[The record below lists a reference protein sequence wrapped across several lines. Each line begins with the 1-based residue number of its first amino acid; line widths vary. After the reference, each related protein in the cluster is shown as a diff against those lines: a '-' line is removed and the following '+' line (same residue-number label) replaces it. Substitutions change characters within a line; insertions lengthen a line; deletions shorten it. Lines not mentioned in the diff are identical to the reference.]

1 MATPQLSPGVLIRE
15 VDLTVG
21 RIDNIIDNIGAIAG
35 PFVKGPVEDP
45 ITIETEDELLKVF
58 GPPVSSDNQYEY
70 WLTASSFLSYGGI
83 LKVVRTDSDVIVN
96 SSTRTQFVGE
106 VASITSGDD
115 ITVGAAI
122 TVVSGRADDARTYV
136 SQTFVLGEIGAGNT
150 TGYGYTTSSAGSGL
164 IISVGLGTT
173 GSVEALSIINNGE
186 GYSAGDSLFIND
198 IIFGNPAG
206 DTPVQLKI
214 SAGAVATEQ
223 VENIIADEELKI
235 KNDADYEGQQED
247 VGVAYLYAGKNP
259 GTWSNGLAVA
269 FIDDLGDQILD
280 LTDSGAT
287 VSNIQVGYGVT
298 VTLDQVRRP
307 VRRTG
312 RNDEGGGFFTED
324 GFLKGIVTGVS
335 TDTSEVVVR
344 VVSKVALDGSE
355 TPVEYK
361 NRSRHSSFK
370 PNTQIAFVDENG
382 SVIETANILQGSK
395 VKDWYNEQFI
405 SLETGNILWKAIA
418 QKPSTNQWVAER
430 KGRNDALHLAVF
442 DDLGTVTGIK
452 GNLLE
457 KFVSL
462 SKAKDA
468 ISAINPPQ
476 RVYWKDYVAQN
487 SAYIFVGDNP
497 SDISNQERTYSSGFD
512 LGTSVAGFGNLTP
525 VSQADGL
532 WNVSGKERVFSVLGS
547 KLYRLS
553 GGKDY
558 TPVLSTTT
566 AAAASP
572 TAALT
577 IAQTQNA
584 STVTLTETVTIGSF
598 KASLGDLLNAYDYFA
613 DEDEIAL
620 DYLLMGPGLENKEES
635 QAKAQNLIAIAN
647 ERRDCIACI
656 SPHRGDVVPDGFS
669 FKSTDDMTD
678 DVVEFFSTLAS
689 SSYAV
694 FDSGYKYMY
703 DRFNDAFRY
712 IPCNGD
718 IAGLMVRTSIDRYPW
733 FSPAGQ
739 QRGIINNAV
748 KLAYNPT
755 KAQRD
760 RLYVAR
766 VNPVITQ
773 SGLGTLLFGDKTALG
788 YASAFDRINV
798 RRLFLYVEQ
807 SLKSLADAQLF
818 ELNDEI
824 TRSNFVSVVE
834 PFLADIQA
842 KRGLYGYL
850 VVCDETNNTPDI
862 IDNNEFRADIYLQP
876 TKSINY
882 VTLTFVATR
891 TGISF
896 GEITGTV

>member
-35 PFVKGPVEDP
+35 PFTKGPVEDP

-106 VASITSGDD
+106 VASITSEDD
-115 ITVGAAI
+115 ILVGAAI
-122 TVVSGRADDARTYV
+122 TVVSGQADDARTYV
-136 SQTFVLGEIGAGNT
+136 SQTFVLGEIGLGNT
-150 TGYGYTTSSAGSGL
+150 TGYGYTTSSAGEGL

-173 GSVEALSIINNGE
+173 GAVEALSIINNGE

-198 IIFGNPAG
+198 IIFGNPDG
-206 DTPVQLKI
+206 DTPVELTI
-214 SAGAVATEQ
+214 NAGAVATDQ

-247 VGVAYLYAGKNP
+247 VGVSYLYAGKNP

-312 RNDEGGGFFTED
+312 RNDAGGGFFTED
-324 GFLKGIVTGVS
+324 GFLKGIVTGVL
-335 TDTSEVVVR
+335 TDTNEVIVR

-370 PNTQIAFVDENG
+370 PNTQIAFVDESG

-468 ISAINPPQ
+468 ISAINSPQ

-512 LGTSVAGFGNLTP
+512 LVASVAGFGNLTP
-525 VSQADGL
+525 ISQA
-532 WNVSGKERVFSVLGS
+532 ERPLECIRKRESILGS
-547 KLYRLS
+547 WFK
-553 GGKDY
+553 
-558 TPVLSTTT
+558 
-566 AAAASP
+566 
-572 TAALT
+572 
-577 IAQTQNA
+577 
-584 STVTLTETVTIGSF
+584 TL
-598 KASLGDLLNAYDYFA
+598 
-613 DEDEIAL
+613 
-620 DYLLMGPGLENKEES
+620 
-635 QAKAQNLIAIAN
+635 
-647 ERRDCIACI
+647 
-656 SPHRGDVVPDGFS
+656 
-669 FKSTDDMTD
+669 
-678 DVVEFFSTLAS
+678 
-689 SSYAV
+689 
-694 FDSGYKYMY
+694 
-703 DRFNDAFRY
+703 
-712 IPCNGD
+712 
-718 IAGLMVRTSIDRYPW
+718 
-733 FSPAGQ
+733 
-739 QRGIINNAV
+739 
-748 KLAYNPT
+748 
-755 KAQRD
+755 
-760 RLYVAR
+760 
-766 VNPVITQ
+766 
-773 SGLGTLLFGDKTALG
+773 
-788 YASAFDRINV
+788 
-798 RRLFLYVEQ
+798 
-807 SLKSLADAQLF
+807 
-818 ELNDEI
+818 
-824 TRSNFVSVVE
+824 
-834 PFLADIQA
+834 
-842 KRGLYGYL
+842 
-850 VVCDETNNTPDI
+850 
-862 IDNNEFRADIYLQP
+862 
-876 TKSINY
+876 
-882 VTLTFVATR
+882 
-891 TGISF
+891 
-896 GEITGTV
+896 